1 MKWKKLQISPNKI
14 SWETNSNFIVY
25 QTEVLNHGEYVSVL
39 KKTLI
44 HGEIKSVDLVHIPNA
59 LLDKIKQ
66 LTNAPTGEK
75 KES

>member
-25 QTEVLNHGEYVSVL
+25 QTEVLNHKTYVSVL

-44 HGEIKSVDLVHIPNA
+44 HGKIKTVDLVHIPIE
-59 LLDKIKQ
+59 LLDKIKL
-66 LTNAPTGEK
+66 LTQSPTAEK
-75 KES
+75 K